1 MPQLRHALRAA
12 ACTGL
17 LLALV
22 PGAHAT
28 SVAMQ
33 GSMGGKALLIVD
45 GKPPRAVGAGERLG
59 AVQVVSV
66 ESERAVVLI
75 EGQRRTLRVGEM
87 PSQVGGQPLRAG
99 GDVISI
105 TGDGRGHFVTTG
117 QINGRPTTFMVDTG
131 ASMVALSLADAAKM
145 DIDHTKGRPIRMRT
159 ANGDTDAYHV
169 KLRSI
174 RIGEVEMFD
183 VDAVITPQR
192 MPYVLLGNS
201 YLTRFQMRR
210 DSDVLTLTRR

>member
-1 MPQLRHALRAA
+1 
-12 ACTGL
+12 
-17 LLALV
+17 
-22 PGAHAT
+22 
-28 SVAMQ
+28 
-33 GSMGGKALLIVD
+33 
-45 GKPPRAVGAGERLG
+45 
-59 AVQVVSV
+59 
-66 ESERAVVLI
+66 
-75 EGQRRTLRVGEM
+75 
-87 PSQVGGQPLRAG
+87 
-99 GDVISI
+99 
-105 TGDGRGHFVTTG
+105 
-117 QINGRPTTFMVDTG
+117 
-131 ASMVALSLADAAKM
+131 MVALSLADAAKM